1 MSKFI
6 FMVVAL
12 VLSLRAWADE
22 IPAIEGLIAQPSR
35 YSAGETVN
43 RLEAALKASGMT
55 VFGRL
60 DHSHAAESVGLTLKP
75 LVVVVFGNPK
85 IGTPNFVRSPTLG
98 IDLPQK
104 FLVWE
109 DAKGQ
114 AWLAYNSA
122 EYLHQVI
129 RPRHGVQGNPAQMKQ
144 QAALLEKIAHSVV
157 Q

>member
-6 FMVVAL
+6 FVVVAL
-12 VLSLRAWADE
+12 VLSLGAWADE
-22 IPAIEGLIAQPSR
+22 TTPIEGLIAQPSR
-35 YSAGETVN
+35 YSAGDTVN
-43 RLEAALKASGMT
+43 RLEAALKANGMM

-60 DHSHAAESVGLTLKP
+60 DHSQAAESVGLTLKP

-85 IGTPNFVRSPTLG
+85 NGTPIFVRSPTFG

-114 AWLAYNSA
+114 VWLAYNSA

-129 RPRHGVQGNPAQMKQ
+129 RPRHGVKGDAAQMKS
-144 QAALLEKIAHSVV
+144 QAALLAKMAHSAA

>member
-1 MSKFI
+1 MNKFI

-12 VLSLRAWADE
+12 VLSVGAWADE
-22 IPAIEGLIAQPSR
+22 NTAIEGLIAQPSR

-43 RLEAALKASGMT
+43 RLEAALKANGMM

-60 DHSHAAESVGLTLKP
+60 DHSQAAESVGLTLKP
-75 LVVVVFGNPK
+75 LVVVVYGNPK
-85 IGTPNFVRSPTLG
+85 NGTPLFVRSPTLG

-109 DAKGQ
+109 DTKGQ
-114 AWLAYNSA
+114 VWLAYNSA

-129 RPRHGVQGNPAQMKQ
+129 RPRHGVKGNPAQMKP
-144 QAALLEKIAHSVV
+144 QAALLEKIAHSVA

>member
-6 FMVVAL
+6 FVVAAL
-12 VLSLRAWADE
+12 VLSLGVWASETAPID
-22 IPAIEGLIAQPSR
+22 GLIAQPSR
-35 YSAGETVN
+35 HSAGETVN

-60 DHSHAAESVGLTLKP
+60 DHSQAAESVGLTLKP
-75 LVVVVFGNPK
+75 LMVVVFGNPK
-85 IGTPNFVRSPTLG
+85 NGTPNLVRSPTLG

-109 DAKGQ
+109 DTQGQ
-114 AWLAYNSA
+114 VWLAYNSA
-122 EYLHQVI
+122 EYLHQII
-129 RPRHGVQGNPAQMKQ
+129 RPRHGLKGNPAQMKS

>member
-6 FMVVAL
+6 FIVVAL
-12 VLSLRAWADE
+12 VLSLWALADE
-22 IPAIEGLIAQPSR
+22 TTPIEGLIAQPSK
-35 YSAGETVN
+35 YSASETVN
-43 RLEAALKASGMT
+43 RLEAALNANGMT

-60 DHSHAAESVGLTLKP
+60 DHSKAAESVGLTLKP
-75 LVVVVFGNPK
+75 LVVVVYGNPK
-85 IGTPNFVRSPTLG
+85 NGTPLLAQSPTLG

-114 AWLAYNSA
+114 VWLAYNSA
-122 EYLHQVI
+122 DYLHQVI
-129 RPRHGVQGNPAQMKQ
+129 RPRHGVQGNPTQMKSL
-144 QAALLEKIAHSVV
+144 ATLLEKIVHSAV

>member
-1 MSKFI
+1 MNKFI
-6 FMVVAL
+6 FVVVAL
-12 VLSLRAWADE
+12 VLSLGARADE
-22 IPAIEGLIAQPSR
+22 ITAVEGLIAQPSS
-35 YSAGETVN
+35 YSASETVN
-43 RLEAALKASGMT
+43 RLEAALKASSMT

-60 DHSHAAESVGLTLKP
+60 DHSQAAEGVGLTLKP

-85 IGTPNFVRSPTLG
+85 NGTPLFVRSPTLG

-114 AWLAYNSA
+114 VWLAYNSA

-129 RPRHGVQGNPAQMKQ
+129 RPRHGVKGNPAQMKT